1 MNALLAIVIL
11 LEIGGIILLVVL
23 VKRKHALDLTQ
34 VTGSF
39 ENLAKAQE
47 RTDRLLRDEL
57 VQNRNETSANSLQAR
72 QELQT
77 NLQAFNSSLQT
88 RMTEIATLQKNQ
100 LELFANQLSGTTT
113 RSETKLTQMREA
125 IENRLMSL
133 AESNARAM
141 ETLRGIVD
149 QKLKEIGRFMRLQGL
164 YAVEAFLLAY
174 LARVLGHSLEHTQMI
189 IEGMKREI
197 CDPKLQLY
205 NTHRFIYGRK
215 PQNR

>member
-1 MNALLAIVIL
+1 MYRDALTPLA
-11 LEIGGIILLVVL
+11 
-23 VKRKHALDLTQ
+23 D
-34 VTGSF
+34 
-39 ENLAKAQE
+39 
-47 RTDRLLRDEL
+47 LLRQ
-57 VQNRNETSANSLQAR
+57 VP
-72 QELQT
+72 
-77 NLQAFNSSLQT
+77 
-88 RMTEIATLQKNQ
+88 IGPWPK
-100 LELFANQLSGTTT
+100 
-113 RSETKLTQMREA
+113 
-125 IENRLMSL
+125 
-133 AESNARAM
+133 
-141 ETLRGIVD
+141 D